1 MDVIVIRGMEMQIK
15 GAVKAGVIPR
25 IWNADQVLAVLL
37 EYRADVKAFF
47 KQYTRGENTFDAY
60 DVAMY
65 LGE

>member
-1 MDVIVIRGMEMQIK
+1 MKITE
-15 GAVKAGVIPR
+15 AVKAGLLPR
-25 IWNADQVLAVLL
+25 VWNKDQVLTVLL

>member
-1 MDVIVIRGMEMQIK
+1 MDVIVIRGIQMKIK
-15 GAVKAGVIPR
+15 DAVKAGLLPR
-25 IWNADQVLAVLL
+25 VWNTEQVRSVLL

-47 KQYTRGENTFDAY
+47 KQYTRVDNTFDAY

>member
-1 MDVIVIRGMEMQIK
+1 MDVIVIKGIQMEIK
-15 GAVKAGVIPR
+15 QAVKAGVLPR
-25 IWNADQVLAVLL
+25 VWNADQVLAVLL